1 MKKVGISKIVRILFT
16 LAAFFS
22 IAAGVVFFVS
32 ALAIDVVVRLGISGA
47 LVLHGIFL
55 FAFGWMIGKTPPRYP
70 RLAAGFVFLSLV
82 AFIFDDLGPV
92 DFAAMGFY
100 LLLFVLCVR
109 VYLSNQW
116 PNR

>member
-1 MKKVGISKIVRILFT
+1 MNKISIPKTARILFT
-16 LAAFFS
+16 LAALFS

-32 ALAIDVVVRLGISGA
+32 ASAIDVAIRLGISAA
-47 LVLHGIFL
+47 LVLHGILL
-55 FAFGWMIGKTPPRYP
+55 FAFGWLIGQTPPRYP

-109 VYLSNQW
+109 VYLSIKEK
-116 PNR
+116 P